1 MVWQCDGVHGNT
13 VSAKGGL
20 KTRPFDDVM
29 AEVAKALEIHRAEG
43 SVLAGVH
50 LELTGQE
57 SVTECTG
64 GCMPVTEDDLAKN
77 YETWCDPRL
86 NAKQA
91 IEAAFTIAHE
101 LGPLGAQSKGA
112 KRAKR

>member
-1 MVWQCDGVHGNT
+1 MHGNT

-20 KTRPFDDVM
+20 KTRAFDDVM
-29 AEVAKALEIHRAEG
+29 SECTQALAIHRQEG
-43 SVLAGVH
+43 SVLAGIH

-57 SVTECTG
+57 TVTECTG
-64 GCMPVTEDDLAKN
+64 GCACVSEDDLKNN

-91 IEAAFTIAHE
+91 IEAAFTIARE
-101 LGPLGAQSKGA
+101 LGPTCVEVGSKGA
-112 KRAKR
+112 KRTKR